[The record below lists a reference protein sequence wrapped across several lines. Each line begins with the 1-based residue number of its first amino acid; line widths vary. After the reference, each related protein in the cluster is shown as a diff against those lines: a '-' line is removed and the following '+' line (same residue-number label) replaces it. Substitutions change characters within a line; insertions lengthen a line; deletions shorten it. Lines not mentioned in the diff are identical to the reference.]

1 MMQSDF
7 SIAQSK
13 TVRHLEALS
22 AKIVEAYNR
31 LPDPESL
38 AFIERHCN
46 MHLAFSYPVDSK
58 TSAST
63 LIDHADPEQQQPIAM
78 RLPTEPSTTGTPP
91 IQDLQILNTIAMK
104 MAHPD
109 FQVELLNTS
118 VHLDDKDPRRAVV
131 WTTTTLKGTEKQG
144 CAQTAFD
151 RESVCQM
158 HFCRRRDGTWVFNKH
173 APMHGEGN
181 RFVDGL

>member
-1 MMQSDF
+1 MQSDF
-7 SIAQSK
+7 SIARSQ
-13 TVRHLEALS
+13 TIRQLELLS

-31 LPDPESL
+31 LPHPDGL

-46 MHLAFSYPVDSK
+46 MHLAVPAPNHDK
-58 TSAST
+58 TSESAP
-63 LIDHADPEQQQPIAM
+63 LPAM
-78 RLPTEPSTTGTPP
+78 RLPTEPGTEGTNTTP
-91 IQDLQILNTIAMK
+91 DLQILNTIALK

-109 FQVELLNTS
+109 LKVELLNTS

-131 WTTTTLKGTEKQG
+131 WTTTTLRGSDDSSG
-144 CAQTAFD
+144 GVGFD
-151 RESVCQM
+151 RESICQM
-158 HFCRRRDGTWVFNKH
+158 HFCRRRDGTWIFNKH